1 MGAAPAAPARVA
13 SRWRHYL
20 LAALFLVMI
29 VGVFAVHAAHLVRQ
43 ESQLMRRMIEEQAI
57 ALSSD
62 IAASIVLELKQQ
74 DYGALKDRLLQAQAG
89 SGVQALSII
98 DADGHTLSAVRRSA
112 DGRFSIE
119 TVDTRQAPPAR
130 SDTQIIQMP
139 AGGRASAVL
148 AAWSPIGASTALA
161 WVRAEVS
168 MAPLRE
174 LPWHII
180 RNDIALGLMSLA
192 LAAAALAALLK
203 QPLAALKE
211 ATDFAEHLDTRFG
224 KVLPTEGCN
233 RQVGQLRN
241 ALNRTSL
248 RLFDQHTALAESEA
262 RYRSVVESLTEIVF
276 GIDARTCCTHLN
288 RAWETI
294 TRYSVRESLGRQL
307 GEFLMPEDRDKVQ
320 RALAP
325 VIAGDAD
332 TAGFVARFRAKD
344 GEVRWLETSLRANR
358 DADGHLAGLAGSATD
373 ITDRKHAEENLR
385 DQLRFV
391 HQLIEVIPNPIYI
404 KNVDGR
410 YLGFNKAFA
419 RFFGRRRRDFLGK
432 TVFDLLP
439 REVAEWHHARDAALL
454 AHPGIQTYEA
464 RVVDRSGQEHDTLYH
479 KATYTKAGGSVAG
492 IVGII
497 TDISERKLFER
508 ELLAAKD
515 AAEAASRAKNDFLA
529 NISHEIRTPMNAIIG
544 MTELV
549 LDTPVDAEQREYLG
563 LVKDSA
569 DSLLAIINDI
579 LDFSK
584 IDAGRLDFED
594 IPFSL
599 RDCIQI
605 AARATASGAG
615 AKSLALHWSVADDV
629 FDDLIGDPHRLR
641 QVLTNLLDNAV
652 KFTEKGEIAV
662 SVSLIE
668 QSSDWIGL
676 QFSVHDTG
684 PGIAPHQQQLIFH
697 AFSQANGS
705 STRTHGGTGLGLA
718 ICSRLIRG
726 MGGDL
731 WVDSSPGAGS
741 TFHFT
746 ARLGVSKPVAA
757 MVPDWPHAIDVRAL
771 IVSDNPGSRRQLENL
786 LASWKFSA
794 RAVAGGADGVNALAD
809 FAHTQPPNVILL
821 EHAGSDGDEFV
832 TAAALRSQAPD
843 AQIIVLTAAGLRG
856 DAARCREHGISGYLA
871 HPVPDSD
878 LREAILL
885 SLELP
890 HVPGDAALITRHTLR
905 ERRHHLRL
913 LQAEDGAFD
922 RKRAAALS
930 AATDPQSAQ
939 AKLAGSPARTAEIFD
954 RSALLQNLGGDTEIF
969 EAIAATFLAGYADSL
984 VRLQQALAADD
995 FDGAYR
1001 AAHSIK
1007 GAAGSFSA
1015 HPVVQAAL
1023 DVEAC
1028 ARQCDAAS
1036 LHDAAE
1042 ILFQQMKALAA
1053 ALQCELSSNPTIA

>member
-1 MGAAPAAPARVA
+1 MGAAAAVPARVA
-13 SRWRHYL
+13 GRRRHSL

-29 VGVFAVHAAHLVRQ
+29 VAVFAVHAALLVRH
-43 ESQLMRRMIEEQAI
+43 ESQLIRRMLEEQAV
-57 ALSSD
+57 AQTSD
-62 IAASIVLELKQQ
+62 IASSITSELEQQ
-74 DYGALKDRLLQAQAG
+74 DYGAFKDMLLQVQAW
-89 SGVQALSII
+89 SGVQALSVI
-98 DADGHTLSAVRRSA
+98 DANGRTLSAVRRSA

-119 TVDTRQAPPAR
+119 TVDARQAPPAR
-130 SDTQIIQMP
+130 SEKQIIEVP
-139 AGGRASAVL
+139 AGRVASAVL
-148 AAWSPIGASTALA
+148 IAWSPIGASTARG

-174 LPWHII
+174 LRWRII
-180 RNDIALGLMSLA
+180 RNSMALGSMSLA

-203 QPLAALKE
+203 PPLSALKE
-211 ATDFAEHLDTRFG
+211 AADFAEHLDTRFG
-224 KVLPTEGCN
+224 RVLPTEGCS

-248 RLFDQHTALAESEA
+248 RLFDQHAALVESES
-262 RYRSVVESLTEIVF
+262 RYRSVVENLDEIVF
-276 GIDARTCCTHLN
+276 GIDPRTCYTHLN
-288 RAWETI
+288 RTWETI

-307 GEFLMPEDRDKVQ
+307 GEFVMPEDRDKLQ

-332 TAGFVARFRAKD
+332 TAGFVARFRAKN
-344 GEVRWLETSLRANR
+344 GEVRWLETSFRANR
-358 DADGHLAGLAGSATD
+358 DADGQLAGLAGSATD
-373 ITDRKHAEENLR
+373 ITDRKHAEEKLR

-391 HQLIEVIPNPIYI
+391 HQLIEAIPNPIYI
-404 KNVDGR
+404 KNTDGR

-419 RFFGRRRRDFLGK
+419 RFFGRRRRNFLGK
-432 TVFDLLP
+432 TVFHLLP
-439 REVAEWHHARDAALL
+439 REEAEWHHARDAALL
-454 AHPGIQTYEA
+454 AHPGVQTYEA
-464 RVVDRSGQEHDTLYH
+464 RIVDRSGQEHDTIYH
-479 KATYTKAGGSVAG
+479 KATFTKAGGSVAG

-549 LDTPVDAEQREYLG
+549 LDTPIDDEQREYLG

-584 IDAGRLDFED
+584 IDAGRLDFEN

-599 RDCIQI
+599 RDCIQT
-605 AARATASGAG
+605 AVRATANGAG
-615 AKSLALHWSVADDV
+615 VKSLALQWSVADDV

-652 KFTEKGEIAV
+652 KFTEKGEIGV
-662 SVSLIE
+662 SVALIE
-668 QSSDWIGL
+668 QSSDWLGL

-684 PGIAPHQQQLIFH
+684 PGIAPHQQREIFD

-705 STRTHGGTGLGLA
+705 ATRTHGGTGLGLA
-718 ICSRLIRG
+718 ICSRLIRAMDG
-726 MGGDL
+726 KL

-746 ARLGVSKPVAA
+746 ARLGVSKPLAA
-757 MVPDWPHAIDVRAL
+757 MVPDWPHAVDVRAL
-771 IVSDNPGSRRQLENL
+771 IISDNAGSRRQLENL
-786 LASWKFSA
+786 LASWKFSV
-794 RAVAGGADGVNALAD
+794 RAAGEGADGVSALVD
-809 FAHTQPPNVILL
+809 NAHTQPPNVILL
-821 EHAGSDGDEFV
+821 EHAGSDGDEFT
-832 TAAALRSQAPD
+832 TAAALRSHAPD

-885 SLELP
+885 SLETP
-890 HVPGDAALITRHTLR
+890 HIPGDATLITRHTLR
-905 ERRHHLRL
+905 ERRHHLRQ
-913 LQAEDGAFD
+913 LQAQKGAAD

-930 AATDPQSAQ
+930 GAIDAQSAQ
-939 AKLAGSPARTAEIFD
+939 AELAASLPRTAEIFD
-954 RSALLQNLGGDTEIF
+954 RSALLQNLGGDSEIF

-984 VRLQQALAADD
+984 DRLQQALAADD

-1015 HPVVQAAL
+1015 QPVVRAAL

-1028 ARQCDAAS
+1028 ARQCDASA

-1042 ILFQQMKALAA
+1042 ILVQQMKTLAA
-1053 ALQCELSSNPTIA
+1053 ALQRELSSNLTIA